1 MIYTVKEKF
10 RNFKFQK
17 LVFFVENY
25 KATVRT
31 RKSIASKQIFQ
42 YSATGRQD
50 GGERRDCR

>member
-10 RNFKFQK
+10 RNLKFQK
-17 LVFFVENY
+17 IFVENY